1 MQQQVATQTT
11 APQRKVYEIAQDIR
25 RDWGIKVNFAAKP
38 YLAAMLSLES
48 KKDMYGAD
56 SGDSIILYF
65 LTNAS
70 AYRGETAKRLKAEL
84 KALK

>member
-1 MQQQVATQTT
+1 MPQATTQTT
-11 APQRKVYEIAQDIR
+11 PQRKVYQIAQDIR
-25 RDWGIKVNFAAKP
+25 RDWGSKVNPEARP
-38 YLAAMLSLES
+38 YLSAMLSLES

-56 SGDSIILYF
+56 SGDGIILYF

-70 AYRGETAKRLKAEL
+70 SYRGETAKQLKAEL

>member
-70 AYRGETAKRLKAEL
+70 SYRGETAKRLKAEL

>member
-1 MQQQVATQTT
+1 MQQQVATQTK

-25 RDWGIKVNFAAKP
+25 RDWGSKVNFAAKP

-65 LTNAS
+65 LSNAS